1 MTLKR
6 LTMISILLLA
16 AHVASAAPHVFW
28 ASDPVGPGEAVVVMG
43 DGLTGAQV
51 KVAVID
57 WATGK
62 AGQAVGVPVIQP
74 LDGSL
79 KFVLPI
85 GPPPGSLYSMQIT
98 TPEGTVTRVLNR
110 PELWWVQSNG
120 TPEIAPGQAMLL
132 FGKNLRGGGKVT
144 VEWKGPKTVRR
155 GYQADSFNL
164 AVTVPADLPEGQYQV
179 RLDQGAGEAGVS
191 NPVTVTVRKPLAWP
205 QQVFNVRQFGAEGL
219 GQSSDSEAI
228 KAAIAAAEKA
238 GGGVVHFP
246 RGRYQLNETLQVP
259 PMVTLR
265 GERRDLVNIFWP
277 DMKDPMPVMVKGT
290 NSFAIQDLT
299 FYCGNYTRFLVAE
312 DRQPTAGNV
321 RLYNVTIRAN
331 RYRGHMTADE
341 VDRRLQTGGGN
352 QCPLLTLGGRGVYI
366 VGCDLYSSG
375 MAFWMSRLSNA
386 VIRDNT
392 FTNGRWGWYCLSGND
407 GVVFADNTII
417 GGDLM
422 STGGGLNTLDGSK
435 YSRHVYYADNTL
447 RTMFGWDR
455 EAMTSDAGGGAYFGK
470 VAAAQGAAV
479 TLAEDPKS
487 PDNWI
492 GGTLYVLDGKGT
504 GQYRTVT
511 ACTGRDVTLERP
523 FEVAPDTTSTVT
535 WCAYQGRCL
544 FLNNDFTD
552 AGVAL
557 QLYGNAIEHIL
568 AGNKSTRTAGFHNF
582 GMNYSNGIQ
591 PNWYIQWLGNEIKE
605 GNVYWGDH
613 DNWRLSGEAHLG
625 VYTFPPA
632 DNWQTPLT
640 LGTILR
646 GNKLDSNAHVMLGS
660 EWTTPP
666 NTARKGRHI
675 RDVLVENTS
684 ITDADMGIYAFG
696 TCEGLV
702 LRGNQFTRVR
712 KPLDGAGIS
721 GAWMSSAE
729 RAKALRI
736 TLQSLA
742 EDLGVKRGIL
752 DDPKLKTLLA
762 DMAKLPDGS
771 PEAAKYQSEALR
783 SLLTAM
789 AQAQPQ
795 DLTVRAV
802 SPYLGLSGVMPWS
815 APLHNLLQ
823 QRNTGGQSQLDINL
837 TMSGVFA
844 DPVTVTAEMTPPTG
858 WQASPS
864 APVQVDPQHPAMVSI
879 PVVVP
884 AGAWAGHEIPVTYSV
899 KIGNETLKV
908 HDRLRVGSGYVTSWM
923 GLGPF
928 PNSSGQPLDKTI
940 HPPDEG
946 IDLTREYDGVGGK
959 IKWTPLTG
967 ADYSNGFWPNLGG
980 LWKPTGPATGYLL
993 TCINSAKALP
1003 AQLRVVSVAG
1013 SAVSLNGDVIWSS
1026 DKCGES
1032 HVPLNLIAGDNTI
1045 MLKLSGP
1052 VGKWEELV
1060 EIGPAPGGEPLN
1072 NVTVIQPSE
1081 FAARPCFAP
1090 RKPSAAPEVGEIRYP
1105 GGVSWKLLWADD
1117 FDRTTLGPRW
1127 QVGSGKW
1134 TIESKI
1140 LRAADVA
1147 FLSYAEKVPVPVR
1160 VEYEARC
1167 PGTAGDIS
1175 ASWLSK
1181 PTDSSSGLLFGFG
1194 ANGNTINKL
1203 MWNGEQIAQLDR
1215 PLVQPNK
1222 WHHVIAQ
1229 ILPNNHAQL
1238 IVDGE
1243 MSMDQPLQPGEAK
1256 YPGLYA
1262 WGSNGEFR
1270 KVRVFGGQ

>member
-1 MTLKR
+1 MSLKR
-6 LTMISILLLA
+6 LTIIGLMLFA
-16 AHVASAAPHVFW
+16 AHLAFAAPHIFW

-43 DGLTGAQV
+43 DGLADAQV

-57 WATGK
+57 RATGK
-62 AGQAVGVPVIQP
+62 LGQAVTCPVIQP

-79 KFVLPI
+79 KLVLPV
-85 GPPPGSLYSMQIT
+85 GPRAGSLYSMQIT
-98 TPEGTVTRVLNR
+98 TPQGSITHVLNR

-120 TPEIAPGQAMLL
+120 TPEVAPGEAMLL
-132 FGKNLRGGGKVT
+132 FGKNLHGGAKDAI
-144 VEWKGPKTVRR
+144 ELKGPKTVRLISR
-155 GYQADSFNL
+155 GETFNTSVL
-164 AVTVPADLPEGQYQV
+164 LPADLPEGQYQV
-179 RLDQGAGEAGVS
+179 RVDEGAGEAGTS

-205 QQVFNVRQFGAEGL
+205 QQVFNVRDFGAEGQ
-219 GQSSDSEAI
+219 GQSNDSGAI
-228 KAAIAAAEKA
+228 KAALAAAVKA
-238 GGGVVHFP
+238 GGGVVYFP
-246 RGRYQLNETLQVP
+246 RGRYQLNETLEIP
-259 PMVTLR
+259 PLVTLR

-277 DMKDPMPVMVKGT
+277 DMKDPLPVMVKGT
-290 NSFAIQDLT
+290 NTFAIQEIT
-299 FYCGNYTRFLVAE
+299 FYCGNYSRFLVAE

-321 RLYNVTIRAN
+321 RLYNVTVRAN
-331 RYRGHMTADE
+331 RYRGHMTSDE
-341 VDRRLQTGGGN
+341 ADRRLQTGGGN
-352 QCPLLTLGGRGVYI
+352 QCPLLTLGGRGVFI

-407 GVVFADNTII
+407 GVVFAGNTII

-422 STGGGLNTLDGSK
+422 ATGGGLNTLDGSK
-435 YSRHVYYADNTL
+435 YSRYVYYADNTL

-470 VAAAQGAAV
+470 VASANGATVALAA
-479 TLAEDPKS
+479 DPKG
-487 PDNWI
+487 PDSWI
-492 GGTLYVLDGKGT
+492 GGCLYIMDGKGT

-511 ACTGRDVTLERP
+511 ACTGREVTLDKP
-523 FEVAPDTTSTVT
+523 FGVQPDTTSTVT

-568 AGNKSTRTAGFHNF
+568 SGNKSTRTAGFQNF
-582 GMNYSNGIQ
+582 GMNYSDGIQ

-605 GNVYWGDH
+605 GNVFWGDH
-613 DNWRLSGEAHLG
+613 DNSRLSGEAHIG
-625 VYTFPPA
+625 VYAFPPG

-646 GNKLDSNAHVMLGS
+646 ANRLDNNAHVMLGC
-660 EWTTPP
+660 EWPSSP
-666 NTARKGRHI
+666 ARKGRHI

-684 ITDADMGIYAFG
+684 ITDADMGIYAYG

-712 KPLDGAGIS
+712 KPLDGPGMNN
-721 GAWMSSAE
+721 AWMSSAE
-729 RAKALRI
+729 RAKALGM

-742 EDLGVKRGIL
+742 EDLGVKSSIL
-752 DDPKLKTLLA
+752 NDPKLKTLLA
-762 DMAKLPDGS
+762 DMAKLPNGS
-771 PEAAKYQSEALR
+771 PEASKYQSEALR
-783 SLLTAM
+783 SLLTAV

-795 DLTVRAV
+795 DLTVKAV
-802 SPYLGLSGVMPWS
+802 SPYLGLSGIMPWS

-823 QRNTGGQSQLDINL
+823 QRTTGGPSQLDINL
-837 TMSGVFA
+837 NMSGVFS
-844 DPVTVTAEMTPPTG
+844 DPVTVTAEITPPAG
-858 WQASPS
+858 WTAQPS
-864 APVQVDPQHPAMVSI
+864 APVQIDPQHPAMVSI

-884 AGAWAGHEIPVTYSV
+884 AGAWAGHEIPVTYSA
-899 KIGNETLKV
+899 KLGNETLKV
-908 HDRLRVGSGYVTSWM
+908 HDQIRVGSGYITSWM

-928 PNSSGQPLDKTI
+928 ANSSGQTLDKTI
-940 HPPDEG
+940 LPPDEG
-946 IDLTREYDGVGGK
+946 VDLTRLYDGLGGK
-959 IKWTPLTG
+959 IKWAALTG

-980 LWKPTGPATGYLL
+980 LWKPTQPATGYLL
-993 TCINSAKALP
+993 TCVHSAKALP
-1003 AQLRVVSVAG
+1003 ARLRVVSVAG
-1013 SAVSLNGDVIWSS
+1013 TAVSLNGEVVWSS
-1026 DKCGES
+1026 DKGGES
-1032 HVPLNLIAGDNTI
+1032 QVPLNLIAGDNAI
-1045 MLKLSGP
+1045 LLKLSGP

-1060 EIGPAPGGEPLN
+1060 ELGPAPGGEPLN
-1072 NVTVIQPSE
+1072 NVTLVQPSE

-1090 RKPSAAPEVGEIRYP
+1090 PKPSATPEVGEVRYP
-1105 GGVSWKLLWADD
+1105 GGANWKLIWADD

-1134 TIESKI
+1134 TIENKV
-1140 LRAADVA
+1140 LRGADVA
-1147 FLSYAEKVPVPVR
+1147 FLCYAGKVAAPVR
-1160 VEYEARC
+1160 IEYEARC

-1175 ASWLSK
+1175 ACWLAK
-1181 PTDSSSGLLFGFG
+1181 PTDSNSGLLFGFG
-1194 ANGNTINKL
+1194 ANGNTINKM
-1203 MWNGEQIAQLDR
+1203 MWNGEQIAQNDR
-1215 PLVQPNK
+1215 PLVQPGK

-1229 ILPNNHAQL
+1229 VLPNNHAQL

-1243 MSMDQPLQPGEAK
+1243 MSIDQLIQPGTAK

-1270 KVRVFGGQ
+1270 KVRVFGQ